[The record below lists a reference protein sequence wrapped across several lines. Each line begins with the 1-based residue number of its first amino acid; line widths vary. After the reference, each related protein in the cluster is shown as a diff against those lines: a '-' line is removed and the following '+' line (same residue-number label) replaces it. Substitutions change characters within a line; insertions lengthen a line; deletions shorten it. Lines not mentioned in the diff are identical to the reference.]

1 MPEKEAFDI
10 RSNRAQNIT
19 DSGINRN
26 DRSSYSATFGRG
38 EEAKA
43 AMAFVLLKYI
53 ILGGI
58 SISFLWIISGTVIL
72 IATGRFLAIPLPIDI
87 NIIIPLV
94 SSAITL
100 ILGYLFGKK
109 E

>member
-1 MPEKEAFDI
+1 MPEKTAFNI
-10 RSNRAQNIT
+10 NSNGIQQSN
-19 DSGINRN
+19 DSGISKN
-26 DRSSYSATFGRG
+26 DKSSYSAIFGKG
-38 EEAKA
+38 EEAKMN
-43 AMAFVLLKYI
+43 MAFVLLKYM

-58 SISFLWIISGTVIL
+58 SIAFLWIISATVIL
-72 IATGRFLAIPLPIDI
+72 IVTGRSLSVPLPIDI

-94 SSAITL
+94 SSVITL

>member
-1 MPEKEAFDI
+1 MPEKAAFNI
-10 RSNRAQNIT
+10 SSNGIQKGG

-26 DRSSYSATFGRG
+26 DKSSYSAIFGKG
-38 EEAKA
+38 EEAKMT
-43 AMAFVLLKYI
+43 MAFVLLKYM

-58 SISFLWIISGTVIL
+58 SIAFLWIISATVIL
-72 IATGRFLAIPLPIDI
+72 IATGQSLSIPFPIDI